1 MPSHWLL
8 QPHLVN
14 GLTGFT
20 VLDQQQL
27 VAVGSVTVHN
37 RRVVRVDLVRAPS
50 KLARATGL
58 TPGPMQN
65 TATARGYR
73 KSTGLS
79 DGIGIGHGA

>member
-14 GLTGFT
+14 GLTGFA

-50 KLARATGL
+50 KLARAT
-58 TPGPMQN
+58 P
-65 TATARGYR
+65 A
-73 KSTGLS
+73 
-79 DGIGIGHGA
+79 